1 MESKRRGRPCKE
13 EKMKQCHFGMNT
25 DEHLLLL
32 RLSKYLKVSRSEAMR
47 LALKMT
53 CDRLFSNDDEY
64 IEDYY
69 EEEDEEEEGDYM

>member
-1 MESKRRGRPCKE
+1 MGEKHRGRPCKE
-13 EKMKQCHFGMNT
+13 EKTVQCHFGMNT
-25 DEHLLLL
+25 DEYLLLL

-69 EEEDEEEEGDYM
+69 EEEDEEEDDYM